1 MREVVIIGGGPA
13 GATAARYLS
22 KLKVKNILIQRDL
35 NFKKPCGGGIRIDA
49 FKEFELDKKVIKKII
64 NEIEIF
70 HKKRKISIDISQ
82 NPIAIVERRE
92 FDAYLRELA
101 KKEGS
106 EVIEAVF
113 LDLKIFKDYI
123 LIKIKKE
130 GKIEYLKASHLIA
143 ADGVNSKIRKIVN
156 KDRVDYNLTRYA
168 DISRDLNTC
177 QFHFGSKI
185 AGRFYAWAFPHAEGS
200 NIGTV
205 NGGKYFENFLKNLKI
220 DEKIKVKG
228 YKIPNFKN
236 PLFYKDRVFF
246 TGDSGGFV
254 LPFTYEGIYYA
265 MESGKMAAEI
275 LGKNGSPFE
284 YEEMW
289 KKKNLNK
296 FKTLSLLQKI
306 FLYNDFTIKFMTN
319 LFANPKIQK
328 EIIKLWLGKREV
340 KIDLNFFYKV
350 IKESLK

>member
-1 MREVVIIGGGPA
+1 MREIIIVGGGPA

-22 KLKVKNILIQRDL
+22 KFGIKNTLIQRDF
-35 NFKKPCGGGIRIDA
+35 NFKKPCGGGIRIDT
-49 FKEFELDKKVIKKII
+49 FKEFELDKKVIKKIV

-70 HKKRKISIDISQ
+70 HKNRKISINISK

-106 EVIEAVF
+106 EVIEATF
-113 LDLKIFKDYI
+113 LDLEILKDYI
-123 LIKIKKE
+123 LVKVRRE
-130 GKIEYLKASHLIA
+130 GKTKYLKASYLIA

-156 KDRVDYNLTRYA
+156 KDRADFNLTKYA
-168 DISRDLNTC
+168 DISKSLKTC

-185 AGRFYAWAFPHAEGS
+185 AGRFYAWAFPHAGGS

-205 NGGKYFENFLKNLKI
+205 NGEKYFENFLKNLKI
-220 DEKIKVKG
+220 DEMIKIKG

-246 TGDSGGFV
+246 IGDSGGFV

-265 MESGKMAAEI
+265 MESGKMVAEI
-275 LGKNGSPFE
+275 LGENRSPFE
-284 YEEMW
+284 YENIW

-306 FLYNDFTIKFMTN
+306 FLYNDFTIKFMIN

-340 KIDLNFFYKV
+340 KINLNFFYKA